1 MDVTKCPVS
10 AFINGSYEALAK
22 FRLFSNLSGTHEI
35 SANFGNLNVTHQIPV
50 ELSGTHETP
59 AKLKQNS

>member
-10 AFINGSYEALAK
+10 VFIHGSYEALAK
-22 FRLFSNLSGTHEI
+22 FSNLSGTHEI